1 MKISIVTAVMN
12 GCATL
17 PAMLASLSLQS
28 HVDVE
33 HIVQDGGSVD
43 GTLAYL
49 NTHGHRNMVLQSC
62 PDTGIYDAINHG
74 IQRTTGDVIGL
85 LHADDQLMDADVL
98 AWVAKALEDPEIDG
112 VYGDLQYVARGNPN
126 RVIRHWKAGA
136 YSAALLRRGWM
147 PPHPT
152 LYLRREV
159 FVRAG
164 LYDTSFR
171 IAGDYDGMLRFL
183 TQGQVRLAY
192 IPKVMVRMKMG
203 GDSNKSFAH
212 MIRKSREDY
221 RAIRRHGV
229 GGIGTLVAKNLSKLP
244 QLVGWGQV

>member
-1 MKISIVTAVMN
+1 M
-12 GCATL
+12 
-17 PAMLASLSLQS
+17 
-28 HVDVE
+28 
-33 HIVQDGGSVD
+33 
-43 GTLAYL
+43 
-49 NTHGHRNMVLQSC
+49 
-62 PDTGIYDAINHG
+62 
-74 IQRTTGDVIGL
+74 
-85 LHADDQLMDADVL
+85 L
-98 AWVAKALEDPEIDG
+98 AWVAEALADPEIDG
-112 VYGDLQYVARGNPN
+112 VYSDLDYVARADPS

-159 FVRAG
+159 FIRAG

-203 GDSNKSFAH
+203 GASNKSFAH

-229 GGIGTLVAKNLSKLP
+229 GGFGTLVAKNLSKLP
-244 QLVGWGQV
+244 QFLSTS

>member
-1 MKISIVTAVMN
+1 MKISVVTAVMN
-12 GCATL
+12 GRATL
-17 PAMLASLSLQS
+17 PAMLDSLSGQG
-28 HVDVE
+28 HTDVE

-49 NTHGHRNMVLQSC
+49 QGHGHRNMVLESC

-74 IQRTTGDVIGL
+74 IRRTTGDVIGL
-85 LHADDQLMDADVL
+85 LHADDQLVDADVL
-98 AWVAKALEDPEIDG
+98 AWVADALADPAIDG
-112 VYGDLQYVARGNPN
+112 VYGDLEYVARADPG

-136 YSAALLRRGWM
+136 YSTALLRRGWM

-159 FVRAG
+159 FIRAG

-183 TQGQVRLAY
+183 TRGQVRLAY

-203 GDSNKSFAH
+203 GVSNKSFAH

-229 GGIGTLVAKNLSKLP
+229 GGFGTLVAKNLSKLP
-244 QLVGWGQV
+244 QFLGTS